1 MITIIP
7 AAISSK
13 APIQNPNPK
22 GRPSNPQISIIA
34 PAGFGFFLTN
44 SAPINPMNARIP
56 PMMPA
61 NNGFACPPNATM
73 NAPITWINGAASN
86 PIIPPAIPIFDA
98 KFWSAIFYST
108 TSQYAV
114 NPTILHLS

>member
-1 MITIIP
+1 MIRIIP

-13 APIQNPNPK
+13 APIQNPNPNGK
-22 GRPSNPQISIIA
+22 PSNPQISIIA

-56 PMMPA
+56 PIMPA
-61 NNGFACPPNATM
+61 NNGFACPPYATV
-73 NAPITWINGAASN
+73 NAPIICMNGAAIN
-86 PIIPPAIPIFDA
+86 PIIPPATPIFYA
-98 KFWSAIFYST
+98 EFWSIVYST

>member
-1 MITIIP
+1 MNTIIP

-13 APIQNPNPK
+13 APIQNPNPN
-22 GRPSNPQISIIA
+22 GRPSNPQISIRA

-44 SAPINPMNARIP
+44 SAPINPINAKIP

-73 NAPITWINGAASN
+73 NAPITCMKGAAIN
-86 PIIPPAIPIFDA
+86 PIIPPATPNFDA
-98 KFWSAIFYST
+98 KFWSISN
-108 TSQYAV
+108 QL
-114 NPTILHLS
+114 LHIML